1 MEAKKYYD
9 KRIEELNITLKKV
22 QKKYRF
28 FTFLRLMFFVL
39 ICSSLFVFWGSI
51 TLLPAFIISVALF
64 LFVVHLSVDAKYD
77 RDKVLVLLDINK
89 NEKEVLNGN
98 WLMFEDGQE
107 FKDSQHPFSLDM
119 DIFGKKSVFQLVNRT
134 VSGPGKKKLADTLA
148 NGTSRISETNACIL
162 ELSDQTSWCQ
172 EFIAEGMVH
181 KEEADKQGSLNS
193 LSTLIIEFK
202 PFISVLRYLL
212 PSIAI
217 FSTILFAFDSIA
229 TPVFSCIIVLVML
242 PIGQNIKNAN
252 AVSQVLNIHVNR
264 VKTVLKQLE
273 LFSSLTIQNPVF
285 KLEQDALLNSS
296 ESVLKEMK
304 DLDKIIGRFDV
315 RKNLLIGTLFNFFF
329 AWDFQILFQM
339 KNWLNKNGSQLSVW
353 EDKMAELEVWIS
365 GAIYKFNNP
374 TSIFSE
380 MNSEN
385 EEIEIIGLSHPFVDQ
400 KKSIPNDVYLKS
412 NENFI
417 IITGPNMAGKST
429 YLRSLG
435 LTFAFSNAGF
445 PILAKSCK
453 IPKLKLYSSMRTSDD
468 LTVESSYFHAEL
480 VRLRFIMDA
489 IEKGEKI
496 FIILDEIL
504 KGTNSK
510 DKEIGSARFL
520 QKLKRLNS
528 RGIIATHD
536 LSLCELATN
545 NQSFKNMCFD
555 SIIEGENLSFDYRI
569 NEGVCKNMNA
579 SFLLRQMKLVDDI

>member
-9 KRIEELNITLKKV
+9 KRVEELNGTLIKV

-28 FTFLRLMFFVL
+28 FTFLRLLFFGL
-39 ICSSLFVFWGSI
+39 ICTSLFLFWGAI
-51 TLLPAFIISVALF
+51 TLFPALVISIAIF
-64 LFVVHLSVDAKYD
+64 LFVVHLSVDAKYE
-77 RDKVLVLLDINK
+77 RDKVVVQIEINN
-89 NEKEVLNGN
+89 NELEVLNGN
-98 WLMFEDGQE
+98 WLMFDDGTE
-107 FKDSQHPFSLDM
+107 FRDGQHPFSLDM

-134 VSGPGKKKLADTLA
+134 VSIPGKTKLAHILA
-148 NGTSRISETNACIL
+148 NGTDRINETNACIL
-162 ELSDQTSWCQ
+162 ELSEQMTWCQ
-172 EFIAEGMVH
+172 EFIAEGIVH
-181 KEEADKQGSLNS
+181 KEEADKQGALLLLAT
-193 LSTLIIEFK
+193 LSIELK
-202 PFISVLRYLL
+202 SAIKVLRFLL
-212 PSIAI
+212 PIIAI
-217 FSTILFAFDSIA
+217 VSTILFSIDIIP
-229 TPVFSCIIVLVML
+229 TSVFSFIIVLVML
-242 PIGQNIKNAN
+242 PIGQNVKKAN
-252 AVSQVLNIHVNR
+252 AVSQVLNVHVNR

-273 LFSSLTIQNPVF
+273 LFGSLSIKDPVF
-285 KLEQDALLNSS
+285 RIEQDNLLNAND
-296 ESVLKEMK
+296 SVLNEMK
-304 DLDKIIGRFDV
+304 ELDKIIGRFDV
-315 RKNLLIGTLFNFFF
+315 RKNLLIGALFNFFF

-339 KNWLNKNGSQLSVW
+339 KNWLDKNGSKLSIW

-365 GAIYKFNNP
+365 GAVFKFNHPN
-374 TSIFSE
+374 SIFSQ

-400 KKSIPNDVYLKS
+400 KKSIPNDVYLKP

-453 IPKLKLYSSMRTSDD
+453 IPSLKLYSSMRTSDD

-480 VRLRFIMDA
+480 IRLRFIMDA
-489 IEKGEKI
+489 IEKGEKV

-520 QKLKRLNS
+520 QKLKRLNA

-536 LSLCELATN
+536 LSLCELSTN
-545 NQSFKNMCFD
+545 NNSFKNMCFD
-555 SIIEGENLSFDYRI
+555 SIIEGENLSFDYKI
-569 NEGVCKNMNA
+569 NEGICKNMNA
-579 SFLLRQMKLVDDI
+579 SFLLKKMKLVDEI